1 MSTSIETSEH
11 STLRDSW
18 GWILAMGICL
28 ALAGFAIIALPLLPA
43 FTTLTVVTF
52 LGLLLLAAGV
62 AQIVS
67 AFQCKAWKGVL
78 LNTLVGILY
87 IVTGFLVLE
96 NPVKGAVGL
105 TLLLALFFLTSGIFR
120 IVISL
125 QERFP
130 GWGWTLFSGAVTV
143 LLGLIIWRQLPESAL
158 WVVGLL
164 LGIEFLAN
172 GWMWIMLA
180 FAFKSIDVEELD
192 SQLQGDGTNPA
203 D

>member
-1 MSTSIETSEH
+1 MSKSPIASDL

-18 GWILAMGICL
+18 AWILGMGILMILGGL
-28 ALAGFAIIALPLLPA
+28 AAIATPFFA
-43 FTTLTVVTF
+43 TVGVVTF
-52 LGLLLLAAGV
+52 LGILILAAGV

-87 IVTGFLVLE
+87 LVTGFLILE
-96 NPVKGAVGL
+96 NPIKGAAGL

-130 GWGWTLFSGAVTV
+130 GWGWTLLSGAVTV
-143 LLGLIIWRQLPESAL
+143 LLGLIVWRQFPEVAL
-158 WVVGLL
+158 WIVGLL
-164 LGIEFLAN
+164 LGIEFVFN
-172 GWMWIMLA
+172 GLMWVMLA
-180 FAFKSIDVEELD
+180 FAFKQIPNEESGSD
-192 SQLQGDGTNPA
+192 STQAN
-203 D
+203 